1 MSFLRMTMID
11 VGWGD
16 SLFLEAD
23 DAQGVIHYALIDS
36 NDTSNYASSR
46 IFLKRYFE
54 KQRIDVGAS
63 KPIFDFVILSH
74 NHSDHGQGLKALM
87 RDFGTGDFW
96 YSKSNKSGTLAN
108 LIRYANRSNNVGDHE
123 AIDTTKMLPDFGQS
137 AMTLLW
143 PKRKAPE
150 SDENNNSIVLQLE
163 LGDVSFVL
171 SGDAEEDVW
180 NEIADQIPTNTR
192 VFKIPHHGSR
202 NGFFAGN
209 GQANWLDRLPNAQT
223 VLGISGHVVPFNHP
237 HDDVIDELENSGFR
251 SGQEYFRTDVHYHVS
266 FETDG
271 IAGNNIRKCYW
282 HEV

>member
-1 MSFLRMTMID
+1 MSYLRMTMID

-16 SLFLEAD
+16 SIFLEAD
-23 DAQGVIHYALIDS
+23 DADGDIHYALIDS

-54 KQRIDVGAS
+54 KQRIDIAAS

-87 RDFGTGDFW
+87 RDFGTDDFW

-108 LIRYANRSNNVGDHE
+108 LIRYANRSTNVKDHE
-123 AIDTTKMLPDFGQS
+123 ALDTAKNKDLPKFGES
-137 AMTLLW
+137 SMALLW
-143 PKRKAPE
+143 PNE
-150 SDENNNSIVLQLE
+150 SSINSDENNNSIVLQLE

-171 SGDAEEDVW
+171 AGDAEDDVW
-180 NEIADQIPTNTR
+180 DEISDEIPDNTH
-192 VFKIPHHGSR
+192 VFKVPHHGSR
-202 NGFFAGN
+202 NGFSPK
-209 GQANWLDRLPNAQT
+209 WLGRLSNAKA

-237 HDDVIDELENSGFR
+237 HADVIAKLENSGFS
-251 SGQEYFRTDVHYHVS
+251 SGQGYFRTDLHYHVS

-271 IAGNNIRKCYW
+271 DSNKSIKKCYW
-282 HEV
+282 H